1 MVFVLPTHPSVNG
14 PPSDPG
20 IVFPAEDATNCPRE
34 FYILSITDKKHYHE
48 VESGRGPNDLQK
60 ELKGY
65 EGVDFDEWME
75 QRGKSGACWEIPE

>member
-1 MVFVLPTHPSVNG
+1 MVFVLPTHRSMRG

-20 IVFPAEDATNCPRE
+20 TVFPAENARNCPQE
-34 FYILSITDKKHYHE
+34 FSILSITDKQHCHE

-65 EGVDFDEWME
+65 E
-75 QRGKSGACWEIPE
+75 RGGF